1 MTLSTPAAASD
12 LSPLANAIY
21 EHFEATGRLVRVALE
36 LEWTIFTRFIVGVI
50 ITTVIT
56 VIYLLLTMR
65 NARQPLVIW
74 ERLNKPIIK
83 LFRPWIFATLLNNA
97 DPYAQSIDLRI
108 ATFSKGF
115 CTGFMRDHKR
125 NRNPFK
131 SIHATALATF
141 AETIGGLA
149 LMSTLKNKDRAI
161 LVSLRMEYK
170 KKARGLLTASSDF
183 TPPAFEG
190 GKQEVETE
198 VVIKD
203 RMLDTV
209 AIAHLGWLVESKEA

>member
-50 ITTVIT
+50 ITTFIT

-97 DPYAQSIDLRI
+97 DPYAQSIGKSF
-108 ATFSKGF
+108 FS
-115 CTGFMRDHKR
+115 
-125 NRNPFK
+125 
-131 SIHATALATF
+131 
-141 AETIGGLA
+141 GGWYWTTN
-149 LMSTLKNKDRAI
+149 MV
-161 LVSLRMEYK
+161 LV
-170 KKARGLLTASSDF
+170 G
-183 TPPAFEG
+183 
-190 GKQEVETE
+190 
-198 VVIKD
+198 
-203 RMLDTV
+203 
-209 AIAHLGWLVESKEA
+209 

>member
-50 ITTVIT
+50 IATVIT

-83 LFRPWIFATLLNNA
+83 LFRPWIFATLLNKA
-97 DPYAQSIDLRI
+97 DPYAQSIGKSFSRWEVLSLMITRAWHDLDLRI

-115 CTGFMRDHKR
+115 CTGFMR
-125 NRNPFK
+125 
-131 SIHATALATF
+131 
-141 AETIGGLA
+141 
-149 LMSTLKNKDRAI
+149 
-161 LVSLRMEYK
+161 VSLKVDVCDYK
-170 KKARGLLTASSDF
+170 YTKGCCM
-183 TPPAFEG
+183 
-190 GKQEVETE
+190 
-198 VVIKD
+198 VISGSQ
-203 RMLDTV
+203 
-209 AIAHLGWLVESKEA
+209 A

>member
-1 MTLSTPAAASD
+1 MTINTPAAASD

-183 TPPAFEG
+183 TPPALEG
-190 GKQEVETE
+190 GKQEMETE